1 LNRQENGDVTVD
13 LSGQV
18 ALVTGAGRGVGR
30 GIALALSD
38 AGASVAVCARSE
50 DEISGTAAQIAARHG
65 HALAIRADV
74 ADRRDV
80 ESMIARVEGE
90 MGLIDLLVNNA
101 GVPGPI
107 GAIAATDPDDWWR
120 AMEINVRGP
129 LYCSFAVLPSM
140 LKRGHGRI
148 VNVSSGSGF
157 AAWPMVSSYSVSKA
171 ALSRLTENLAAE
183 TRAHGV
189 QVFTIMPGF
198 VRTAMTEYGRSCGE
212 PSVEQFFERLFASG
226 AEVGPERAGELVL
239 FLASGQADA
248 LSGRYMRVGYDVE
261 EMVARAQEI
270 EDRDLYVMRQRE

>member
-1 LNRQENGDVTVD
+1 MSPQEHGNAAFD
-13 LSGQV
+13 LAGQV

-30 GIALALSD
+30 AIALALSD

-50 DEISGTAAQIAARHG
+50 NEISGTAAEIAARNG
-65 HALAIRADV
+65 RALAIRADV
-74 ADRRDV
+74 ADRQDV
-80 ESMIARVEGE
+80 ERMIAQVERD
-90 MGLIDLLVNNA
+90 MGFIDLLVNNA

-107 GAIAATDPDDWWR
+107 GAIVATDPDDWWR
-120 AMEINVRGP
+120 TMEINVRGP
-129 LYCSFAVLPSM
+129 LYCSAAVLPSM

-157 AAWPMVSSYSVSKA
+157 AAWPMVSSYSTSKA
-171 ALSRLTENLAAE
+171 ALYRLAENLAAE

-212 PSVEQFFERLFASG
+212 PSVEQFFEGLIARG
-226 AEVGPERAGELVL
+226 AEVAPERAGQLVT
-239 FLASGQADA
+239 FLASGEADA
-248 LSGRYMRVGYDVE
+248 LSGRYVHVGLDVQ